1 MCVFVAFDA
10 CAWAPFCWSH
20 LSWLL
25 KNSSVAVKLVFD
37 TVRLNAGLADVVTG
51 INGGFLRNDVTSCSN
66 SYPYQ
71 NCWTELYLWCT
82 RIQVFLRAPYSIIF
96 TLPAG
101 VAAEYCDEHVCVCVL
116 SVCLQ
121 TYLQSHV
128 RDLYQIFCACCL
140 WPLLGPPLAEW
151 RNPTDKVL

>member
-1 MCVFVAFDA
+1 VCVFVAFDA